1 MHYINET
8 SNTSFLNKK
17 VIFLQ
22 GSPLLEETK
31 GIKTGRL
38 SGIVAHYT
46 PSFLK
51 QNTMPSWE
59 TNCIEDWEKKV
70 LEISKETL
78 KEDMA
83 AIGGI
88 PPWVIMDV
96 EKLLE
101 ITGKKTIKQMKVG
114 KRQQTVKE
122 KQVLGNY
129 LFGKPEGARKGA
141 RRIGGT
147 FQTKGRLQ
155 GQGGRQDV
163 RVKRKRRWWERQSEI

>member
-1 MHYINET
+1 
-8 SNTSFLNKK
+8 
-17 VIFLQ
+17 
-22 GSPLLEETK
+22 LLGEIK

-46 PSFLK
+46 PSFLRK
-51 QNTMPSWE
+51 NTMPSWD

-88 PPWVIMDV
+88 PPWVIMYF

-101 ITGKKTIKQMKVG
+101 ITGKKTIKQIFPNFSLFVYGGVNYSPYKESF
-114 KRQQTVKE
+114 RQ
-122 KQVLGNY
+122 L
-129 LFGKPEGARKGA
+129 
-141 RRIGGT
+141 IG
-147 FQTKGRLQ
+147 
-155 GQGGRQDV
+155 
-163 RVKRKRRWWERQSEI
+163 EEIDSIEY